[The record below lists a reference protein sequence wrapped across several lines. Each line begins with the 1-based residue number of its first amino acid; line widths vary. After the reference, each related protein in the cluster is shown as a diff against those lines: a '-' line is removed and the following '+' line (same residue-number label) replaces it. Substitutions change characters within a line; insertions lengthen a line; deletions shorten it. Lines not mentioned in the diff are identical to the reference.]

1 VEVSIVMTARR
12 LWGAALGALLC
23 LSPIMAVAQTG
34 TTGGAAQAE
43 AYTSYLSSPDQ
54 SNITLRGGLDADEL
68 VGSEV
73 VSPEGATVGSVS
85 DLLIGANGEVRNALI
100 DAGQFLGMGS
110 RQVPVAIDRLRRTE
124 AGPRIVRLEM
134 GREELARLPAYQ
146 QTGDRWAPAP

>member
-1 VEVSIVMTARR
+1 MTARR

-23 LSPIMAVAQTG
+23 LSPIVVVAQTS
-34 TTGGAAQAE
+34 TGGAVQAE
-43 AYTSYLSSPDQ
+43 AYMSYLSSPDQ

-68 VGSEV
+68 IGSEV
-73 VSPEGATVGSVS
+73 VGPEGVTVGSVS
-85 DLLIGANGEVRNALI
+85 DLLIGADGEVRNALI

-110 RQVPVAIDRLRRTE
+110 RQVPVAIDQLRRTE

-146 QTGDRWAPAP
+146 QNGDRWAPAP